1 MKTQTCDVAIIGG
14 GPAGLQAALVLARTR
29 KRVLV
34 FDAPEPPRNAASH
47 GVHNFLGLDGLLP
60 AQIRER
66 AWQQIAVYAS
76 AELRTERV
84 RALQPAQHGFTLT
97 LEGDTKVEARQVILA
112 LGLRDI
118 YPQVPGFAECWG
130 DSIISCP
137 YCDGYENRDRVWGLV
152 ADSAE
157 YLAHIP
163 LIYKNWTEQ
172 AVIIAEAG
180 LLDGAQRQR
189 LARMGLSVHTG
200 SIVEVHQV
208 AGKVQAV
215 TLDSGERLALGTLL
229 WRPTEQQQPL
239 TQQVI
244 TTFGLQLTEQG
255 QIHTDMLYQSS
266 TPGLWV
272 VGDILGVGG
281 ALSAAHQGGRAALAI
296 TRSWHFPDEA

>member
-1 MKTQTCDVAIIGG
+1 M
-14 GPAGLQAALVLARTR
+14 QAALVLARTR
-29 KRVLV
+29 KHVLV

-60 AQIRER
+60 AQIREQ
-66 AWQQIAVYAS
+66 AWQQIAIYDS
-76 AELRTERV
+76 AELRAERV
-84 RALQPAQHGFTLT
+84 ADVQPAEHGFMLA
-97 LEGDTKVEARQVILA
+97 LDGGAQVQARQVILA
-112 LGLRDI
+112 LGLRDV
-118 YPQVPGFAECWG
+118 YPAVPGFAECWG

-163 LIYKNWTEQ
+163 LIYKNWTQQ
-172 AVIIAEAG
+172 AVIIAEKG
-180 LLDGAQRQR
+180 LLDEAQRQR
-189 LARMGLSVHTG
+189 LARMDLPVHEGKIT
-200 SIVEVHQV
+200 EVHHS

-215 TLDSGERLALGTLL
+215 TLDSGERLMLGTLL
-229 WRPTEQQQPL
+229 WRPAEQQQPL
-239 TQQVI
+239 TQQMI
-244 TTFGLQLTEQG
+244 ATFGLQLSDKG